1 MIFPSPLVFGIIWTE
16 QRGPGE
22 DDVVKIEY
30 VLKLCH
36 KTNKRTKKKN
46 RHNQHPGGATN
57 T

>member
-1 MIFPSPLVFGIIWTE
+1 MIFPSLLVFGIIWTE

-36 KTNKRTKKKN
+36 KTNEQKN
-46 RHNQHPGGATN
+46 PHNQHPEGAMN